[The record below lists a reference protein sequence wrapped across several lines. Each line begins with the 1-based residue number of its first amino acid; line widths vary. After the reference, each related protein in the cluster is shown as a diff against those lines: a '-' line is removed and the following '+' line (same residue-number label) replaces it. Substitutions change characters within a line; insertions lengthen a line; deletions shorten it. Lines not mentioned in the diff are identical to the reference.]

1 MRSDC
6 TSRPPGSLLRGRTL
20 AVWVLALAVFATG
33 QHTAQADTEL
43 FHSGETGRHRLAD
56 IYDSPGAV
64 CDIVLP
70 GKDSLGET
78 WIRVNPPIMFAR
90 DRTED
95 VDSQDIGWR
104 AIVYAVDP
112 DTEERRMVRQSAI
125 NRDSASDNLAS
136 YFSGQGWLAEFPM
149 SVSRATYEVEVEMI
163 WYAPDDPQRIE
174 GRAVHGVEYFMMVLR
189 HHGEARSGRTAQA
202 ECHAPRGSR

>member
-6 TSRPPGSLLRGRTL
+6 TSRVPGALSRGQRF
-20 AVWVLALAVFATG
+20 AAWVLASILLATG
-33 QHTAQADTEL
+33 HPAAHADTEL
-43 FHSGETGRHRLAD
+43 DHSGATGRHRLAD

-90 DRTED
+90 DRTVE

-104 AIVYAVDP
+104 AIVYAVDR
-112 DTEERRMVRQSAI
+112 DTGERRVVRQSAI
-125 NRDSASDNLAS
+125 MRDSARDNLAS
-136 YFSGQGWLAEFPM
+136 YFSGQGWLAEFP
-149 SVSRATYEVEVEMI
+149 VSRATYEVEVEMI
-163 WYAPDDPQRIE
+163 WYAPDDPQRID

-189 HHGEARSGRTAQA
+189 HHGEAWSGRTAQS
-202 ECHAPRGSR
+202 ECHAPR